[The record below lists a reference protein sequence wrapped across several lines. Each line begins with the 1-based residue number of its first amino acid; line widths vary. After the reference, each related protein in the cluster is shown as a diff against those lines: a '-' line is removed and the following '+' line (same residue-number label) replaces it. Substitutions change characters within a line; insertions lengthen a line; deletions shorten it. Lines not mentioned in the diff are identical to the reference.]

1 MGDTNFIIPGYT
13 HPDVNGS
20 NANGYVFHYHTEE
33 HTLAFSADA
42 GDLVKVPGA
51 TIRASVVLPLDLR
64 ELDWGTRKTLT
75 AMVDAEIKRDSP
87 AFDWEGFRLH
97 HILRTSA
104 PF

>member
-51 TIRASVVLPLDLR
+51 TIRASVVLPLDIR
-64 ELDWGTRKTLT
+64 KLDPDARKAIT
-75 AMVDAEIKRDSP
+75 AMVTAEIKRDSP
-87 AFDWEGFRLH
+87 VFAWDEFRLH
-97 HILRTSA
+97 HILKTAA